1 MPRLQFS
8 TDAVAPELRRDVVE
22 AAYGAHVSG
31 SVDFIGEAPVSA
43 SLTLR
48 DMAGLQLAHVATSP
62 MRIATSA
69 DETGVV
75 YLSMT
80 TSGSGVIDARGE
92 ARPVQAGDI
101 NVLRRDRRCLTV
113 AAEPSALLNIAIP
126 RDRLVDSLT
135 GHDSLLG
142 TRTMSAPAARLLYTY
157 AMTLLTDD
165 REPAAEEEA
174 VFAAHIL
181 DLAALLLGPRRDAAE
196 TARKGGVRAA
206 RRQAIRAD
214 IAANLADPALSLDW
228 LARRHSLSPH
238 YVRALF
244 YDEGTSFT
252 DHVLGARLARVCTL
266 LRDPAMSGHT
276 IAALALMAGF
286 GDISWFNQVFR
297 RRYGMT
303 PSDMRALGA
312 GHC

>member
-1 MPRLQFS
+1 MSRLQFS
-8 TDAVAPELRRDVVE
+8 TDAVAPELRREIVE

-31 SVDFIGEAPVSA
+31 QVDFVGQAPVSA

-48 DMAGLQLAHVATSP
+48 EVADLQLAHVATSP
-62 MRIATSA
+62 MRIATSP

-80 TSGSGVIDARGE
+80 TAGSGVIDARGE
-92 ARPVQAGDI
+92 ARQVRAGDI

-113 AAEPSALLNIAIP
+113 AAEASTLLNIAIP
-126 RDRLVDSLT
+126 RERLVSQLT
-135 GHDSLLG
+135 AQDNLLG
-142 TRTMSAPAARLLYTY
+142 TRTMSAPAARLLCAY
-157 AMTLLTDD
+157 AMTLLEDE
-165 REPAAEEEA
+165 REQTPEEQA
-174 VFAAHIL
+174 VFSGHIL
-181 DLAALLLGPRRDAAE
+181 DLAALLLGARRDAAE
-196 TARKGGVRAA
+196 TARQGGVRAA

-228 LARRHSLSPH
+228 LARRHGISVH
-238 YVRALF
+238 YIRALF

-252 DHVLGARLARVCTL
+252 DHVLGARLSHVCTL
-266 LRDPAMSGHT
+266 LRDPAMSGRT

-303 PSDMRALGA
+303 PSDMRALG
-312 GHC
+312 GESC